1 MPNHKITPIYLT
13 RSIFFCMY
21 TFRKMSDMQSL
32 VSRLETVTSR
42 LERLAA
48 QGGARGGGAAEGE
61 Y

>member
-1 MPNHKITPIYLT
+1 
-13 RSIFFCMY
+13 MY

-61 Y
+61 YWSLGSYHINLETG